1 MPNTPTSSTHA
12 PNLSVGG
19 SDSSSQPS
27 LQRSLQPS
35 LQPLGDGS
43 KSWST
48 LIGLASRLLWRD
60 WRSGELRLL
69 FLALVMAVT
78 SVSGIALFTDRL
90 EKALLLESA
99 NMLAADRVLGSGK
112 VLPSEIL
119 GEAQTRGL
127 RTAST
132 LSFTSM
138 AFSDSGNM
146 LVSAKA
152 VSDTYPLR
160 GEVIIADAPFIR
172 GAPIQSGPQPGEVWL
187 ESRALPALGLE
198 VGDSVYVGEA
208 ELTVSKIII
217 AEPDRSG
224 GGMVDNAGP
233 RLMLHMD
240 DVAKT
245 NVVQLGSR
253 VSYRFLFAAEEL
265 LALDEFESW
274 VDTEYEGEY
283 RLRDVRDESEEVS
296 EALSRAESFLLLG
309 SLFAVLLAG
318 VAIALTAKRYSERHY
333 DYVAILKTFGC
344 TSPQI
349 GFIYLWIQA
358 LLAIVAVVVG
368 SVLGWGVHHVILRA
382 LQTVITVELPAAGFE
397 PFVVGAMT
405 AVICLLSFAL
415 PPLLALRE
423 TPPLRVLRKDISQ
436 QKVGANVPYVFG
448 IGGTIG
454 LVYWYSQDAVLTSV
468 LVVAVASIAILLSG
482 LSFLLLSSSSA
493 VGMRAGSAWKLAMS
507 AARRRRKQN
516 VLQVMVFSVTIMSL
530 LILGLLRTDLI
541 ADWQA
546 QLPENT
552 PNHFMMNISQ
562 PQIAGIEE
570 FFEENGVQGNAFYP
584 LISARVTKVN
594 GATPDP
600 QEDLESDAERGT
612 LAGGGDDA
620 EDESA
625 KGAARVGLSVGY
637 GQGET
642 NAAGSGS
649 DSGSGAGSGSGNESS
664 ASEAGDEAEEGE
676 VRGRLSRRQV
686 TWAAELPA
694 DNRVT
699 GGQWWEATVEPG
711 FVSIEQDYADWLDIE
726 LGDVIEFEINAQT
739 VSAEVSSFRSVRWD
753 NMQPNFFIIFSPGT
767 IDHLGATFLST
778 ALMEREQKILLNE
791 LVQRFPTIVVIEID
805 ALIEQIQNIIAQ
817 VTSAIELISVL
828 VLVCGAL
835 VLLACVNATLDE
847 RFYENAILRTLGA
860 GKRLIMTSL
869 LIEFASIG
877 LMAGLVATLGAE
889 ASLYYLQE
897 QVFEQEFALHY
908 WVWLA
913 GPLAGMIIIGGLGV
927 NSTRGVVNISPLNV
941 LRRLN

>member
-1 MPNTPTSSTHA
+1 
-12 PNLSVGG
+12 
-19 SDSSSQPS
+19 
-27 LQRSLQPS
+27 
-35 LQPLGDGS
+35 
-43 KSWST
+43 
-48 LIGLASRLLWRD
+48 
-60 WRSGELRLL
+60 
-69 FLALVMAVT
+69 
-78 SVSGIALFTDRL
+78 
-90 EKALLLESA
+90 
-99 NMLAADRVLGSGK
+99 
-112 VLPSEIL
+112 
-119 GEAQTRGL
+119 
-127 RTAST
+127 
-132 LSFTSM
+132 
-138 AFSDSGNM
+138 
-146 LVSAKA
+146 
-152 VSDTYPLR
+152 
-160 GEVIIADAPFIR
+160 
-172 GAPIQSGPQPGEVWL
+172 
-187 ESRALPALGLE
+187 
-198 VGDSVYVGEA
+198 
-208 ELTVSKIII
+208 
-217 AEPDRSG
+217 
-224 GGMVDNAGP
+224 
-233 RLMLHMD
+233 
-240 DVAKT
+240 
-245 NVVQLGSR
+245 
-253 VSYRFLFAAEEL
+253 
-265 LALDEFESW
+265 
-274 VDTEYEGEY
+274 
-283 RLRDVRDESEEVS
+283 
-296 EALSRAESFLLLG
+296 
-309 SLFAVLLAG
+309 
-318 VAIALTAKRYSERHY
+318 
-333 DYVAILKTFGC
+333 
-344 TSPQI
+344 
-349 GFIYLWIQA
+349 
-358 LLAIVAVVVG
+358 
-368 SVLGWGVHHVILRA
+368 
-382 LQTVITVELPAAGFE
+382 
-397 PFVVGAMT
+397 
-405 AVICLLSFAL
+405 
-415 PPLLALRE
+415 
-423 TPPLRVLRKDISQ
+423 
-436 QKVGANVPYVFG
+436 
-448 IGGTIG
+448 
-454 LVYWYSQDAVLTSV
+454 
-468 LVVAVASIAILLSG
+468 
-482 LSFLLLSSSSA
+482 
-493 VGMRAGSAWKLAMS
+493 
-507 AARRRRKQN
+507 
-516 VLQVMVFSVTIMSL
+516 
-530 LILGLLRTDLI
+530 
-541 ADWQA
+541 
-546 QLPENT
+546 
-552 PNHFMMNISQ
+552 MMNISQ

-600 QEDLESDAERGT
+600 QEDLDSDAERGT
-612 LAGGGDDA
+612 LAGGGNDA

-649 DSGSGAGSGSGNESS
+649 DSGSDAGSGSGNESS

>member
-1 MPNTPTSSTHA
+1 MPNSPTSSTHA
-12 PNLSVGG
+12 QNHSVGG
-19 SDSSSQPS
+19 SDSSAQP
-27 LQRSLQPS
+27 LQ
-35 LQPLGDGS
+35 QPLGDGS

-112 VLPSEIL
+112 VLPDDIL
-119 GEAQTRGL
+119 VEAQTRGL

-160 GEVIIADAPFIR
+160 GDVIIADAPFIR

-233 RLMLHMD
+233 RLMLHLD

-253 VSYRFLFAAEEL
+253 VSYRFLFAADEL
-265 LALDEFESW
+265 LALDEFETW
-274 VDTEYEGEY
+274 VDAEYEGEY

-368 SVLGWGVHHVILRA
+368 SVLGWGVHHIILRA

-600 QEDLESDAERGT
+600 QEDLNSDAERGT
-612 LAGGGDDA
+612 LAGGGGDDA
-620 EDESA
+620 EGESA

-642 NAAGSGS
+642 NAAGASSGK
-649 DSGSGAGSGSGNESS
+649 E
-664 ASEAGDEAEEGE
+664 ASESEAADEAEEGE

-699 GGQWWEATVEPG
+699 SGEWWEAIVGPG

>member
-1 MPNTPTSSTHA
+1 MSSEQAATA
-12 PNLSVGG
+12 L
-19 SDSSSQPS
+19 
-27 LQRSLQPS
+27 
-35 LQPLGDGS
+35 PLGDGS
-43 KSWST
+43 KGFST
-48 LIGLASRLLWRD
+48 LFGLASRLLWRD

-69 FLALVMAVT
+69 FLALIMAVA

-90 EKALLLESA
+90 EKALLMESA

-112 VLPSEIL
+112 VLP
-119 GEAQTRGL
+119 EALLTEANQRGL
-127 RTAST
+127 QTART

-152 VSDTYPLR
+152 VSDSYPLR
-160 GEVIIADAPFIR
+160 GDLIIADEPFKR
-172 GAPIQSGPQPGEVWL
+172 GVPVQSGPQPGQVWL
-187 ESRALPALGLE
+187 ESRALPALGID

-208 ELTVSKIII
+208 ELTVGKIII

-224 GGMVDNAGP
+224 GGMIDNAGP
-233 RLMLHMD
+233 RLMLHLD
-240 DVAKT
+240 DVART

-253 VSYRFLFAAEEL
+253 VSYRFLFASEQPL
-265 LALDEFESW
+265 LLDEYEAWVGES
-274 VDTEYEGEY
+274 YEGEY

-296 EALSRAESFLLLG
+296 EALNRAESFLMLG

-344 TSPQI
+344 TSSQI

-358 LLAIVAVVVG
+358 LLAVAAVAIG
-368 SVLGWGVHHVILRA
+368 SLLGWGVHHVILRA
-382 LQTVITVELPAAGFE
+382 LQSIITVELPAAGYE
-397 PFVVGAMT
+397 PFVIGAMT

-436 QKVGANVPYVFG
+436 QTIGDNVPYAFG
-448 IGGTIG
+448 IGGTIA
-454 LVYWYSQDAVLTSV
+454 LVYWYSQDAILTSV
-468 LVVAVASIAILLSG
+468 LVVAVASIALLLSL
-482 LSFLLLSSSSA
+482 LSYALLSSSSA

-541 ADWQA
+541 SDWQA
-546 QLPENT
+546 QLPEDT

-570 FFEENGVQGNAFYP
+570 FFESNGVQGNAFYP
-584 LISARVTKVN
+584 LISATVTKIN
-594 GATPDP
+594 GAVPEPEVDM
-600 QEDLESDAERGT
+600 DSDRERGT
-612 LAGGGDDA
+612 LAAGA
-620 EDESA
+620 EDEEEAPA
-625 KGAARVGLSVGY
+625 KGAARMGLGVGY
-637 GQGET
+637 GQGEQNT
-642 NAAGSGS
+642 AAAETEAAVGEGD
-649 DSGSGAGSGSGNESS
+649 DS
-664 ASEAGDEAEEGE
+664 EEGQ

-686 TWAAELPA
+686 SWAQELPM
-694 DNRVT
+694 DNVVT
-699 GGQWWEATVEPG
+699 AGEWWGDSATPG
-711 FVSIEQDYADWLDIE
+711 YVSIEQDYADWLDIE
-726 LGDVIEFEINAQT
+726 LGDEIEFEINAQT
-739 VSAEVSSFRSVRWD
+739 IRAEVSSFRSVRWD

-778 ALMEREQKILLNE
+778 ALMEQEQKILLNE

-805 ALIEQIQNIIAQ
+805 ALIEQIQTIIAQ
-817 VTSAIELISVL
+817 VSSAIELISVL

-847 RFYENAILRTLGA
+847 RFHENAILRTLGA
-860 GKRLIMTSL
+860 GKKLIMTSL

-877 LMAGLVATLGAE
+877 LMAGFVATLGAE
-889 ASLYYLQE
+889 ASLYYLQTE
-897 QVFEQEFALHY
+897 VFEQEFALHT
-908 WVWLA
+908 WVWVA
-913 GPLAGMIIIGGLGV
+913 GPLAGMLIIAGLGV
-927 NSTRGVVNISPLNV
+927 NSTRGVVSISPLNV
-941 LRRLN
+941 LRRLV